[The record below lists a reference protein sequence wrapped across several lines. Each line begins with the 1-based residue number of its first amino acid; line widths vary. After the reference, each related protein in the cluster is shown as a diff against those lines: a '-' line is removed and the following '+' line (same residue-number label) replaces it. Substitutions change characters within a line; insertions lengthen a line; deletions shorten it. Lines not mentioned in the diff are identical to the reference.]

1 MSNRTVKWQRSK
13 FCCRTFLLEGT
24 LVALLLGGWVL
35 EADAAP
41 RMLRSGTRAKV
52 FQFAVGPNI
61 NLATSGGGS
70 GGVSGYI
77 SNLIGGHFSGNSS
90 GFAFGGSFDLIFN
103 GSGGFG
109 FIAGGRLWYDIP
121 IANMSIY
128 VSPFVQPGLTFGAI
142 SNAFYIGMDV
152 KLGVE
157 GKVILNN
164 RLLLTLRP
172 IAFDFIL
179 VGFGGSSG
187 ASFAF
192 NLEFMHFG
200 VGVTF

>member
-1 MSNRTVKWQRSK
+1 MTNRKTVCWRRQSQ
-13 FCCRTFLLEGT
+13 CHALLFWGA
-24 LVALLLGGWVL
+24 LVACFWSVSAL
-35 EADAAP
+35 EAEARP

-52 FQFAVGPNI
+52 YQFAVGPNI
-61 NLATSGGGS
+61 NLAATGGGS

-77 SNLIGGHFSGNSS
+77 SNLIGGHFSGDSS
-90 GFAFGGSFDLIFN
+90 GFAFGGSFDLLFN

-128 VSPFVQPGLTFGAI
+128 VSPFVQPGLAFGAI
-142 SNAFYIGMDV
+142 SNSFYIGMDI

-164 RLLLTLRP
+164 RLVLSLRP
-172 IAFDFIL
+172 IAFDFLL
-179 VGFGGSSG
+179 VGFGGASG

-200 VGVTF
+200 VGTTF